1 MSITFFGMP
10 TLWCFTHYDGPIK
23 YMALSFIG
31 PLDLRATVCR
41 AHLQA
46 QTNSLYM
53 IWMNVKCLEFL
64 LIIQV
69 RYFIFQLP
77 FMIRFSHWISSPH
90 ISECALHMAAPC
102 AILKHKPWSKPCASK
117 TITSHSNG
125 LCSVL
130 STNGFICKYCQKCKT
145 LLTNL

>member
-1 MSITFFGMP
+1 MKYYLNVT
-10 TLWCFTHYDGPIK
+10 TWANHYDGPIK
-23 YMALSFIG
+23 CRHC
-31 PLDLRATVCR
+31 PLLAHLRATLWR

-77 FMIRFSHWISSPH
+77 FMISFSNWISSPH
-90 ISECALHMAAPC
+90 ISECALHMATRC
-102 AILKHKPWSKPCASK
+102 AILNHKPWSKPCASK
-117 TITSHSNG
+117 TVTSHSNG

-130 STNGFICKYCQKCKT
+130 STNGFICNYCQKCKT